1 MNALRTVAL
10 PDGTEVPAL
19 GLGTWHMGESA
30 GDAASEAAALRV
42 GIDLGLTLIDTAE
55 MYGSGGAERVV
66 AEAIAGRR
74 DEVFLV
80 SKVLPSNAS
89 ARGTRT
95 ACEQSLKRL
104 RTDRIDLYLL
114 HWIGGVPFEET
125 VAGFEALRAGGKI
138 RHWGVSNF
146 DVHDMEKLAKVP
158 SGSAAATN
166 QVLYNLERRGIEYD
180 LLPWCAARRIPVMA
194 YTPLGQ
200 SGRMLRSPVLAS
212 VAARHGVTPAAV
224 ALAFLLA
231 RPGVIVIPKAA
242 RVEHVRADA
251 AAASLRLD
259 AEDIA
264 GIEAAFPPPRRKEP
278 LGIL

>member
-1 MNALRTVAL
+1 MNAFPTVAL
-10 PDGTEVPAL
+10 PDGTAVPAL
-19 GLGTWHMGESA
+19 GQGTWHMGEN
-30 GDAASEAAALRV
+30 ASSAAAEASALRL
-42 GIDLGLTLIDTAE
+42 GLDLGLTLIDTAE

-74 DEVFLV
+74 DTVFLV

-89 ARGTRT
+89 ARGTKT
-95 ACEQSLKRL
+95 ACEQSLRRL

-114 HWIGGVPFEET
+114 HWIGSIPFEET
-125 VAGFEALRAGGKI
+125 IAGFEALRTAGKI

-146 DVHDMEKLAKVP
+146 DVSDMEKLVKMP
-158 SGSAAATN
+158 SGAAAATN
-166 QVLYNLERRGIEYD
+166 QVLYNLEERGIEYD

-194 YTPLGQ
+194 YTPLGLA
-200 SGRMLRSPVLAS
+200 GRLLRSPALAS
-212 VAARHGVTPAAV
+212 VAARHDVTPAAV

-242 RVEHVRADA
+242 RAEHVRTNA
-251 AAASLRLD
+251 AAASLRLE

-264 GIEAAFPPPRRKEP
+264 RIEAAHPPPRRKKP
-278 LGIL
+278 LAIL